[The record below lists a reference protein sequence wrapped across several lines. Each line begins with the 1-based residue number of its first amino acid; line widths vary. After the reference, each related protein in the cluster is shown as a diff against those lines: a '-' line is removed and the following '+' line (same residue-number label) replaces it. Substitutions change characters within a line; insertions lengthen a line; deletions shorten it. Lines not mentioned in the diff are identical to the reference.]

1 MNIIVKIKSVYNKDL
16 IYPVCHKAKLFARI
30 SGATDEAKT
39 LTPQTIRKIKEL
51 GYEIAV
57 ETQTL

>member
-1 MNIIVKIKSVYNKDL
+1 MNIVVKTKSVYGNAL
-16 IYPVCHKAKLFARI
+16 IYPVCPKAKLFARI
-30 SGATDEAKT
+30 AGSKT
-39 LTPQTIRKIKEL
+39 LTSYTIRKIYEL

>member
-1 MNIIVKIKSVYNKDL
+1 MNIVVKMKSVYGNDL
-16 IYPVCHKAKLFARI
+16 IYPVCPKAKLFARI
-30 SGATDEAKT
+30 AGSKT
-39 LTPQTIRKIKEL
+39 LTSHTIRKIYEL